1 MRANFSSLQPGY
13 AGNAVT
19 MYAATKHAASLHAAM
34 STLAHYTFGR
44 YNSRNTGLTCA
55 TYATCAADVAYSTC
69 SRHRHLCCII
79 ATSAVTTYIACAF
92 RLSRQ

>member
-1 MRANFSSLQPGY
+1 VY
-13 AGNAVT
+13 T
-19 MYAATKHAASLHAAM
+19 ATEHAASLHAAI
-34 STLAHYTFGR
+34 STLAHYKFGR

-55 TYATCAADVAYSTC
+55 TYTTCAANVAYSIC
-69 SRHRHLCCII
+69 SRRRHLCCII